1 MALSR
6 RNFLN
11 QLGVAG
17 SLAAATSVPIP
28 PASARGGSRAPI
40 SGGVL
45 HAPFSPHAAALTTP
59 AAGRLNLNVTT
70 IETIWVD
77 LPLRPAPARR
87 MLAENYEWRYFQIH
101 KVKLA

>member
-40 SGGVL
+40 SLGAL
-45 HAPFSPHAAALTTP
+45 RPPLSAHAAAVTTP
-59 AAGRLNLNVTT
+59 DVGHLNLNVTT
-70 IETIWVD
+70 IETVWVD
-77 LPLRPAPARR
+77 LPLRPVPARR